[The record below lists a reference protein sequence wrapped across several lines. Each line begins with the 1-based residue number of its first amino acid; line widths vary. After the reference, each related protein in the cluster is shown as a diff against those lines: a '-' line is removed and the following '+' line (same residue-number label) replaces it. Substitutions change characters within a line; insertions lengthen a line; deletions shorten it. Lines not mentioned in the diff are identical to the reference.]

1 MHTKLFKKVN
11 KKVSK
16 KYKKFKV
23 YYLSS
28 AKIYYINKE
37 ISKYKCRLMQN
48 KITIFFICFDLH
60 HKNTNQLN
68 KLQQQKFTETHHR
81 KKNSK
86 YIFSHIY

>member
-1 MHTKLFKKVN
+1 
-11 KKVSK
+11 
-16 KYKKFKV
+16 
-23 YYLSS
+23 
-28 AKIYYINKE
+28 
-37 ISKYKCRLMQN
+37 MQN

-68 KLQQQKFTETHHR
+68 KLQQQKFTKTHHR